1 MLRNKII
8 LGVVILII
16 LGLSLGLG
24 LGLRNTTTLTLLE
37 SPNIVYPTSSEAYGV
52 GEFELRDGSYFS

>member
-1 MLRNKII
+1 MI
-8 LGVVILII
+8 LAI

-24 LGLRNTTTLTLLE
+24 LGLRNRTTLTPIR